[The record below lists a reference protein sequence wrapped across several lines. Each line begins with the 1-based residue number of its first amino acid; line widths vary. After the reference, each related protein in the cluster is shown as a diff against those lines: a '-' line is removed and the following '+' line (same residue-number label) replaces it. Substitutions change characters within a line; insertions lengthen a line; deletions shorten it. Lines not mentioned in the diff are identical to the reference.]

1 MIAMQKYTLLILSLL
16 LLSCGFAQQEPM
28 YAQYKTNAF
37 LINPGVA
44 GSADH
49 HQLRINY
56 RTQWSRFPGAPR
68 TISASYHGA
77 LDAKNAI
84 GGIFISDQ
92 TGPSQRTGIQLAYAF
107 HVPLGISEAYH
118 LSLGLSGKTIR
129 YHFNPD
135 RVFFE
140 DPSDVAIAEA
150 AAGFNVADIAFG
162 AYLYSDDLY
171 LGFSAP
177 NLIQTDLNTLDDG
190 SRSLLS
196 KLYRHYF
203 AIAGYT
209 FRYDQFSV
217 EPSIMVK
224 KVQSAPYQI
233 EGTVRFNFVED
244 RLFAGIS
251 YRTDWLMSFMCGVRA
266 RNLFFAY
273 SADFM
278 SPATPTVR
286 VFGNTNELT
295 IGIDLGHIDR

>member
-1 MIAMQKYTLLILSLL
+1 MQKYTLLIVL
-16 LLSCGFAQQEPM
+16 LLSASLGFAQQEPM

-37 LINPGVA
+37 LLNPAVA

-49 HQLRINY
+49 HELRLNY
-56 RTQWSRFPGAPR
+56 RSQWSRFPGSPQ
-68 TISASYHGA
+68 TLSASYHGA
-77 LDAKNAI
+77 VDAKNAV
-84 GGIFISDQ
+84 GAIFISDR
-92 TGPSQRTGIQLAYAF
+92 TGPSERTGIQLAYAF
-107 HVPLGISEAYH
+107 HVPMGISEEYH
-118 LSLGLSGKTIR
+118 LSFGLSGKAIR
-129 YHFNPD
+129 YGFDPN

-140 DPSDVAIAEA
+140 DPTDATIAEA
-150 AAGFNVADIAFG
+150 AAGLSVADVAFG
-162 AYLYSDDLY
+162 AYLYSENLY

-177 NLIQTDLNTLDDG
+177 NLIQTDLSGIDDG
-190 SRSLLS
+190 SRTLLS

-217 EPSIMVK
+217 EPSVMVK

-233 EGTVRFNFVED
+233 EGTVRFNFVDD
-244 RLFAGIS
+244 RLFAGVS

-278 SPATPTVR
+278 PAATRNVR

-295 IGIDLGHIDR
+295 LGIDIGHFDR